1 MLILTRQPG
10 QFIAIKPHESL
21 HPATPIGRVFADGP
35 LEILVARI
43 DGNQVRLGIK
53 AHPEL
58 VIYRSEAG
66 EVYLGKEV
74 KGG

>member
-10 QFIAIKPHESL
+10 QTIAIKPHESL
-21 HPATPIGRVFADGP
+21 RPATPIGWLFAEGP
-35 LEILVARI
+35 LEILVARVE
-43 DGNQVRLGIK
+43 GNQVRLGIK

-66 EVYLGKEV
+66 EVYVGKES
-74 KGG
+74 KG

>member
-10 QFIAIKPHESL
+10 QTIAIKPHESL
-21 HPATPIGRVFADGP
+21 RPATPIGRLFAEGP

-43 DGNQVRLGIK
+43 EGNQVRLGIK

-66 EVYLGKEV
+66 EVYVGKES
-74 KGG
+74 KG